1 MKRMQLK
8 SLSPKHSRNLS
19 DKGDLPMF
27 NKFARGM
34 HPEKFEAPPNKT
46 NGNREELRLP
56 TVK

>member
-1 MKRMQLK
+1 MQLK